1 METTTAATLTMD
13 TIEQQMLNA
22 EATIAEMRAAQ
33 MVLIR
38 EADRRQAPL
47 ADGCRSMAEWV
58 TGRLDVAPETAKA
71 LVTTARR
78 LEALPTVGDAVG
90 EGSISFD
97 RTTAVARIAEP
108 SEDATILDEL
118 AVYDVAGIRRLRSKR
133 HRTTSNMERQAFAHR
148 YMTAQPNLD
157 ESSWR
162 VHGEL
167 PGLAGRSFVDALDQK
182 ADQLPPDPDGSHG
195 RGTRWADAL
204 WAISLD
210 SLAGSDG
217 VSVENATPLLTVFID
232 ANDAAAT
239 DAEAGVVI
247 ESGPRVGP
255 SAVEAILC
263 DGIIEVTGR
272 TQDGTPVNM
281 GRRSRAIPPRLRRF
295 ILHRDGGVCTAE
307 GCISRY
313 RAHRIDTLLLALLYD
328 FLNDLRVFGAQVTT
342 FSGMGVQTQHLDH
355 GLRDSK
361 TRAQFMVCYSYGAA
375 NVFKCDGI
383 GHVAKRQVSRYKCH
397 PQVAGG
403 QHHDHLFQPG

>member
-22 EATIAEMRAAQ
+22 ETTIAEMRAAP

-71 LVTTARR
+71 LVSTARR
-78 LEALPTVGDAVG
+78 LEALPSVQDAVA
-90 EGSISFD
+90 EGTVSFD
-97 RTTAVARIAEP
+97 RTTAVAHIAVP
-108 SEDATILDEL
+108 SEDETIIDEL

-133 HRTTSNMERQAFAHR
+133 HRTSRNMERQAFEQR

-167 PGLAGRSFVDALDQK
+167 PGMAGRSFVNALDAK
-182 ADQLPPDPDGSHG
+182 ADLSPADPDGSHD

-210 SLAGSDG
+210 SLAGTDG
-217 VSVENATPLLTVFID
+217 ATIENATPLLTVFMD
-232 ANDAAAT
+232 ANDAAET
-239 DAEAGVVI
+239 NGEAGVVI

-255 SAVEAILC
+255 SAVEAIFC
-263 DGIIEVTGR
+263 DGVVEVTGR
-272 TQDGTPVNM
+272 TADATPVNA
-281 GRRSRAIPPRLRRF
+281 GRRSRATPPRLRRF
-295 ILHRDGGVCTAE
+295 VLHRDGGVCTAG
-307 GCISRY
+307 GCASRY
-313 RAHRIDTLLLALLYD
+313 RLQPHHI
-328 FLNDLRVFGAQVTT
+328 
-342 FSGMGVQTQHLDH
+342 
-355 GLRDSK
+355 
-361 TRAQFMVCYSYGAA
+361 
-375 NVFKCDGI
+375 
-383 GHVAKRQVSRYKCH
+383 VSDEVLSTEYPVLSTPPKA
-397 PQVAGG
+397 VNITMS
-403 QHHDHLFQPG
+403 